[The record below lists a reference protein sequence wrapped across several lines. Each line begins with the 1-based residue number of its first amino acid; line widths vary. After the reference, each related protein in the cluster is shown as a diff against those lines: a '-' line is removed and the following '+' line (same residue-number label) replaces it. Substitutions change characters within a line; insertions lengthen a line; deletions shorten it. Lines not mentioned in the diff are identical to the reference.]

1 MKGGAKRQ
9 DQSMTNIAIVGA
21 AGRMGRML
29 TETIQR
35 DADCTLTAAVD
46 VPGNPALG
54 ADAGEYAGVG
64 TIGVKITD
72 SLSNAPDFDV
82 LIDFTIA
89 PATEQ
94 HVAFCAEAGK
104 RLVIGTTGLS
114 PEQNQQ
120 VMDAGSN
127 IPIVY
132 APNYSVGVNAT
143 FKLLEIAAKIFGDS
157 VDIEITEAHHG
168 HKVDAPSGTALKM
181 GEVVCRA
188 LDRELSEVAVY
199 GREGL
204 TGERDRQT
212 IGFTTIRGG
221 DIIGEHQVMFA
232 GQGERVEINHRAHS
246 RENFAAGAVRAAAW
260 VAAQTPGVYDM
271 QDVLGLKNL
280 SV

>member
-1 MKGGAKRQ
+1 MTHTG
-9 DQSMTNIAIVGA
+9 TNIAIVGA

-29 TETIQR
+29 TETTN
-35 DADCTLTAAVD
+35 ADEQAQLTAAID
-46 VPGNPALG
+46 QPGNAAIG
-54 ADAGEYAGVG
+54 ADVGEYAGIG
-64 TIGVKITD
+64 KIGVPIVD
-72 SLSNAPDFDV
+72 SFEAAGDFDV

-89 PATEQ
+89 AATEQ
-94 HVAFCAEAGK
+94 HIKYCQSANK

-114 PEQNQQ
+114 AEQNQEIHA
-120 VMDAGSN
+120 AGRT

-157 VDIEITEAHHG
+157 VDIEITEAHHR

-181 GEVVCRA
+181 GEVVAEAVGR
-188 LDRELSEVAVY
+188 DLSEVAVY

-246 RENFAAGAVRAAAW
+246 RENFAAGAVRAANWIAS
-260 VAAQTPGVYDM
+260 QNSGVYDM

-280 SV
+280 SA

>member
-1 MKGGAKRQ
+1 
-9 DQSMTNIAIVGA
+9 MTNIAIVGA

-29 TETIQR
+29 TETIH
-35 DADCTLTAAVD
+35 ADKHCKLTAAID
-46 VPGNPALG
+46 QPGNVAIG
-54 ADAGEYAGVG
+54 ADAGEYAG
-64 TIGVKITD
+64 IGKIDVPIVD
-72 SLSNAPDFDV
+72 SFEAAADFDV

-89 PATEQ
+89 VATEQ
-94 HVAFCAEAGK
+94 HVAYCLAQGK

-120 VMDAGSN
+120 VQTAGQS

-157 VDIEITEAHHG
+157 VDIEITEAHHR

-181 GEVVCRA
+181 GEVVAEAVGR
-188 LDRELSEVAVY
+188 DLSEVAVY

-246 RENFAAGAVRAAAW
+246 RENFAAGAVRAAGWIAS
-260 VAAQTPGVYDM
+260 QNPGVYDM

-280 SV
+280 TG

>member
-1 MKGGAKRQ
+1 
-9 DQSMTNIAIVGA
+9 MTKIAIVGA

-29 TETIQR
+29 TETIAKTDNCQ
-35 DADCTLTAAVD
+35 LAAAID
-46 VPGNPALG
+46 LPGNAALG
-54 ADAGEYAGVG
+54 SDAGEYAGVG
-64 TIGVKITD
+64 TLGVKIVD
-72 SLSNAPDFDV
+72 SFDAAPDFDV

-89 PATEQ
+89 AATET
-94 HVAFCAEAGK
+94 HVAYCQDHGK
-104 RLVIGTTGLS
+104 RMVIGTTGLS
-114 PEQNQQ
+114 QEQNQQ
-120 VMDAGSN
+120 VQAAGQS

-157 VDIEITEAHHG
+157 VDIEITEAHHR

-181 GEVVCRA
+181 GEVVADA
-188 LDRELSEVAVY
+188 LGRDLNEVAVY

-246 RENFAAGAVRAAAW
+246 RENFAAGAVRAAVWLASQD
-260 VAAQTPGVYDM
+260 AGVYDM
-271 QDVLGLKNL
+271 QDVLGLKAL

>member
-1 MKGGAKRQ
+1 
-9 DQSMTNIAIVGA
+9 MTNIAIVGA

-29 TETIQR
+29 TETIHR
-35 DADCTLTAAVD
+35 DDKCVLTAAVD

-64 TIGVKITD
+64 SIGVSITD
-72 SLSNAPDFDV
+72 SLSSAPDFDV

-89 PATEQ
+89 AATER
-94 HVAFCAEAGK
+94 HVAYCAEAGK

-120 VMDAGSN
+120 VQNAGQS

-132 APNYSVGVNAT
+132 APNYSVVNAT
-143 FKLLEIAAKIFGDS
+143 FKLLEIAATIFGNS
-157 VDIEITEAHHG
+157 VDVEITEAHHR

-181 GEVVCRA
+181 GEVVA
-188 LDRELSEVAVY
+188 DVLDRNLTDVAVY
-199 GREGL
+199 GREGQ

-212 IGFTTIRGG
+212 IGFTTIRAG

-246 RENFAAGAVRAAAW
+246 RENLPRAVRAAA
-260 VAAQTPGVYDM
+260 
-271 QDVLGLKNL
+271 GLRAKRL
-280 SV
+280 AFMTCSMCSV

>member
-1 MKGGAKRQ
+1 
-9 DQSMTNIAIVGA
+9 MTNIAIVGA

-29 TETIQR
+29 TETIHR
-35 DADCTLTAAVD
+35 DDKCVLTAAVD

-64 TIGVKITD
+64 SIGVSITD
-72 SLSNAPDFDV
+72 SLSSAPDFDV

-89 PATEQ
+89 AATER
-94 HVAFCAEAGK
+94 HVAYCAEAGK

-120 VMDAGSN
+120 VQNAGQS

-143 FKLLEIAAKIFGDS
+143 FKLLEIAATIFGNS
-157 VDIEITEAHHG
+157 VDVEITEAHHR

-181 GEVVCRA
+181 GEVVA
-188 LDRELSEVAVY
+188 DVLDRNLTDVAVY
-199 GREGL
+199 GREGQ

-212 IGFTTIRGG
+212 IGFTTIRAG

-260 VAAQTPGVYDM
+260 IASQEAGVYDM
-271 QDVLGLKNL
+271 QHVLGLKNL